1 MRRTTASTVVRGL
14 LHPAAGPLVRI
25 EVSALSGASR
35 KGVAVLDTGASM
47 SALDVSVA
55 AELALESFG
64 VADFHA
70 LAAGEGRHVAPTR
83 RARVRIAED
92 PRLWEMDL
100 VELPSLRHA
109 IEGYEVLALLGW
121 DFLDQCLLTCDGPT
135 GMFSL
140 TLPTTPRP

>member
-1 MRRTTASTVVRGL
+1 MRKTAASTVVRGL
-14 LHPAAGPLVRI
+14 LHPAAGPLVRV
-25 EVSALSGASR
+25 EVSGMSGAAL

-55 AELALESFG
+55 ADLALESFG

-70 LAAGEGRHVAPTR
+70 LAAGEARHLAPTR
-83 RARVRIAED
+83 RVRVRIAD
-92 PRLWEMDL
+92 DSRLWELDL
-100 VELPSLRHA
+100 VELPNLRHA

-140 TLPTTPRP
+140 TLPTMPRP